1 MKTLDL
7 LVIDTAL
14 EWAHSGETLWLC
26 TVLHTYG
33 SAPRSPGALFAAT
46 KSGKYVG
53 SLSGGCIEE
62 DFLQKLQEG
71 FFTDISEIVVYGE
84 HSDTFVPNSALPCG
98 GTIDVLVEYLPAPQR
113 AVPYLTD
120 MRESLIGNTCLVKSI
135 ILGEQATLKTAD
147 HTLQKR
153 IYHEGNQVEILLQ
166 SFTTVF
172 IAGISAVAL
181 YCIEFA
187 HSLGF
192 AVIVADD
199 RPEELRQL
207 KESTLLEK
215 VTLLETYPAHY
226 IETNGL
232 SDQTAILSLTHDPR
246 IDDFTMIAALDTP
259 AFYIGAMGSRRNS
272 ESRLARL
279 QECTDYSDE
288 TLMRIHAP
296 IGLSIGSKT
305 PAEIA
310 LAIMA
315 DIVKHKNL
323 LTLD

>member
-14 EWAHSGETLWLC
+14 QWAHEGETLWLC

-33 SAPRSPGALFAAT
+33 SAPRSPGALFVAT
-46 KSGKYVG
+46 QSGKYVG

-62 DFLQKLQEG
+62 DFLQKLQAG
-71 FFTDISEIVVYGE
+71 FFNQTSEIVVYGE
-84 HSDTFVPNSALPCG
+84 HSDTFVPNATLPCG
-98 GTIDVLVEYLPAPQR
+98 GTIDVLVEHLPVSH
-113 AVPYLTD
+113 AVIPYLTE
-120 MRESLIGNTCLVKSI
+120 MRESLVGKTCLIKSI
-135 ILGEQATLKTAD
+135 TLGGYATLRPAD
-147 HTLQKR
+147 HTLQER
-153 IYHEGNQVEILLQ
+153 IYHEGDRVEILLQ
-166 SFTTVF
+166 SFTTIF
-172 IAGISAVAL
+172 IAGISAVAF
-181 YCIEFA
+181 YCMEYA

-207 KESTLLEK
+207 KESPILEK

-232 SDQTAILSLTHDPR
+232 TQQTAILSLTHDPR
-246 IDDFTMIAALDTP
+246 IDDFTMIAALETP
-259 AFYIGAMGSRRNS
+259 AFYIGAMGSKRNS
-272 ESRLARL
+272 DSRLARL
-279 QECTDYSDE
+279 RECTDYSEE
-288 TLMRIHAP
+288 TLSRIHAP
-296 IGLSIGSKT
+296 IGLPIGSKT

-315 DIVKHKNL
+315 DIVRSKNL
-323 LTLD
+323 LTLE

>member
-14 EWAHSGETLWLC
+14 EWAHEGETLWLC

-46 KSGKYVG
+46 KTGKYVG

-62 DFLQKLQEG
+62 DFLQKLQAG
-71 FFTDISEIVVYGE
+71 FFTNISEIVVYGE
-84 HSDTFVPNSALPCG
+84 HSDTFVPNSTLPCG
-98 GTIDVLVEYLPAPQR
+98 GTIDVLVEYLPSSHH
-113 AVPYLTD
+113 VIPYLTE
-120 MRESLIGNTCLVKSI
+120 MRESLIGNINLVK
-135 ILGEQATLKTAD
+135 ILTLGQYATLKPAD
-147 HTLQKR
+147 HTLKKR
-153 IYHEGNQVEILLQ
+153 IYHEGEHVEILLQ

-199 RPEELRQL
+199 RLEELRQL
-207 KESTLLEK
+207 KESPLLEK

-279 QECTDYSDE
+279 RECTDYSEE
-288 TLMRIHAP
+288 TLSRIHAP